1 MSSPAYAGGML
12 SRKSDPARSRRKAEP
27 RPGAAPAEAMAALQ
41 QSAGNTAVSGLLS
54 GGEGARMPAALR
66 REMEQRFGHD
76 FSAVRLHDDPL
87 SADLAA
93 SLSAKAFTVGPHI
106 AFSRG
111 RFTPDTHDGKRL
123 LSHELAHV
131 VQQSRGGPPP
141 SLDPA
146 SPLERSAEAAAE
158 SGASSGGGPVGVT
171 GASAPGVARD
181 IFDVQERL
189 DREMAAEKGT
199 GVPLDTKHL
208 PSFNNPQHDAVVG
221 KLPTFEQIMRQAA
234 QRRRLEELKS
244 SRDQQ
249 PQPTQQSTP
258 PPPPPPPAPP
268 PAPAQAQ
275 PQPTP
280 GPAAASDQGD
290 PQATTPTALGYQG
303 ASNLNKGQSNVSV
316 GLSYSRL
323 TGGVTTQGQLAT
335 GLHDF
340 GKTGGLAAVVSP
352 SVDPSGNLGVSAYAN
367 PYLAPDGKHYNLG
380 AYLGGVGVGGQRTPA
395 LGGSSYGP
403 SGILAGE
410 ALIGKSRDQ
419 PLLTL
424 GANAGLTYLDTAQ
437 VTGAGSSADPKP
449 STYLRNSLTESATG
463 SAQLNLGYYR
473 ATDAADADYSKT
485 PRVTIFGE
493 GTYSHT
499 GGQAYSDSKTQPE
512 PGETSS
518 YAVGGGVVG
527 NLRLGG
533 GKTILSGGLAAGY
546 RHEDDQIGKSTYSS
560 SRPYVGLIAGGSF

>member
-1 MSSPAYAGGML
+1 MSSHARAGGMR
-12 SRKSDPARSRRKAEP
+12 SSKSDPARSRRIEEP
-27 RPGAAPAEAMAALQ
+27 RPAATAAEGLAALQ
-41 QSAGNTAVSGLLS
+41 QSAGNAAVSGLLS
-54 GGEGARMPAALR
+54 GGEGAPMPPDLR
-66 REMEQRFGHD
+66 RDMEQRFGHD
-76 FSAVRLHDDPL
+76 FSAVRLHDNPRA
-87 SADLAA
+87 ADLAE

-111 RFTPDTHDGKRL
+111 RFAPDTRDGKRL
-123 LSHELAHV
+123 LGHELAHV

-146 SPLERSAEAAAE
+146 SALEQSAETAAE
-158 SGASSGGGPVGVT
+158 SASSGDGPVGVA

-189 DREMAAEKGT
+189 DREMAAEKGA

-208 PSFNNPQHDAVVG
+208 PSFNNPQHDALVG
-221 KLPTFEQIMRQAA
+221 KLPTFEQIMTQAA
-234 QRRRLEELKS
+234 QRRRLEELLR
-244 SRDQQ
+244 SRD
-249 PQPTQQSTP
+249 P
-258 PPPPPPPAPP
+258 PPRPVTPPPAPP
-268 PAPAQAQ
+268 PEPAQAPPPAPPQAQ
-275 PQPTP
+275 PPP
-280 GPAAASDQGD
+280 APAPAATSDQGD

-303 ASNLNKGQSNVSV
+303 ASNLNKGQSNVSL
-316 GLSYSRL
+316 GLNYSRL
-323 TGGVTTQGQLAT
+323 TGGLTTQGQLAT

-340 GKTGGLAAVVSP
+340 PNTGGIAAVVSP

-380 AYLGGVGVGGQRTPA
+380 AYIGGTSVGGQRPPA
-395 LGGSSYGP
+395 LGGSSFGGI
-403 SGILAGE
+403 GILAGE

-449 STYLRNSLTESATG
+449 STYLRNSLTETATG

-473 ATDAADADYSKT
+473 ASDAADADYSKT

-499 GGQAYSDSKTQPE
+499 GGQAYSDSHTQPT

-527 NLRLGG
+527 NLRLDA
-533 GKTILSGGLAAGY
+533 GKYILSGGLAAGY
-546 RHEDDQIGKSTYSS
+546 RREDDQIGKTTYSS
-560 SRPYVGLIAGGSF
+560 GRPYYGLIAGGSF